1 MELNYSDDRFRILVE
16 NSPDLILLL
25 DQKGT
30 ILFIN
35 HTLPG
40 FTVDGVIGT
49 KVFDYLNSVDSLKYK
64 QVLEEVF
71 STGETRSLEVSSVGP
86 VYWSTRL
93 VPISKNREVDSV
105 LVIATDITQRN
116 LLEKVLRDSEENLRT
131 IMEMVPT
138 GIIITTPEGKTLQ
151 VNETACKIAGYES
164 KEEFIKHHVPFHY
177 KNPDDRKRLVNLLDR
192 DCQVRD
198 FEMEVRRKDDTFI
211 WVSVNSIKRT
221 DLDGT
226 ILFVS
231 AFQDITERKN
241 AVDRL
246 TESEARYKSLAEASF
261 DAIIIHDKGKLL
273 EVNKSAEKIFGYE
286 SSEMLGKTA
295 MDFTAPE
302 SREIVMQ
309 NIMSNYGGIYE
320 ASGLRK
326 DGTTFPV
333 ELIGKGVIYN
343 GKEVRM
349 TALRDITERKCL
361 ENEIMNSHKLES
373 LSILAGGIAH
383 DFNNLLTGIIG
394 NLSLIDNQVDTTGDI
409 CKRIQESEKA
419 AFRALELTHQL
430 LTFSKG
436 GEPIKKTVSLGLLIN
451 ESACLALRG
460 SNVTCEQSF
469 PEDLWSVDADE
480 GQIGQVI
487 NNLIINADQ
496 AMPYGGK
503 ISISAENFRVAKKDN
518 LLLNEGRYVRI
529 FIEDTGTGIP
539 DEIMSK
545 IFDPYF
551 TTKQKGNGLGLAS
564 SYSIVKKH
572 GGHIYV
578 SSKVGVGTT
587 FSIYLPASNKMAVLE
602 DVVPSELPATTDG
615 RVLIMDDEDIIRDV
629 ATAILTGFGYE
640 VTTATGGKEAIRL
653 YKEARDRGEPFNA
666 VIMDLTIPGGIGG
679 KEAIKSLLEYDP
691 DARVLVSSGYSNDPI
706 MSDFKKYG
714 FSAVITKPYKATELK
729 TKVYQVISGKN

>member
-93 VPISKNREVDSV
+93 VPISKNREVESV

-164 KEEFIKHHVPFHY
+164 KEEFIKQHVPFHY

-419 AFRALELTHQL
+419 AFRAQELTHQL